1 MGAPEP
7 VSATPAP
14 EQPREQAGAA
24 ETEVPPPRAEDE
36 GLPAPPPPEPRPEE
50 SSAGGGEGG
59 MATDA
64 TPAEGADLRKG
75 KGSEAGLG
83 AERTCSRYR
92 RVIGSR

>member
-7 VSATPAP
+7 VLATPAP
-14 EQPREQAGAA
+14 EQPREQAGAV

-36 GLPAPPPPEPRPEE
+36 GLPAPPPPEPRTEE

-64 TPAEGADLRKG
+64 TPAEGAG
-75 KGSEAGLG
+75 KSLARNHCFRALPSSN
-83 AERTCSRYR
+83 AETQC
-92 RVIGSR
+92 IL